1 MASLLRIKRS
11 ATSGNPSAL
20 GQGELAYSYLADN
33 GSNGGDRLYI
43 GTGSEIA
50 GNAVNHEIIGGK
62 YFTAKLDH
70 ALGTLTPNS
79 AILVD
84 ANSKIDILNV
94 DNLTLNGNT
103 ISTTDTNGNLIV
115 SPHGSG
121 VVSVA
126 GSKISHLLTPTADS
140 DATTK
145 AYVDGKFAAVDV
157 VFSLAG
163 DGGTDTFNAGTGT
176 LTFDGGTG
184 LTSAVT
190 DDQVSYALDNTAV
203 TAGSYGSAS
212 AIPTFTVDAQGRLT
226 AAGTASIST
235 ELTVNGAPISL
246 ADSALSFAASGNG
259 IAMGFNH
266 ATNTVTYTTSD
277 ATTSGKGVAQ
287 FLDSD
292 FAVASGI
299 VSLKG
304 NVLSHVTTDTGAMT
318 LPNHS
323 ISILGGEGMNV
334 THADQS
340 IAITGEDATTTNKGI
355 ASFASADFDVSSG
368 AVSLK
373 AGSVANGDL
382 ANDGITI
389 GDTDTS
395 LGGTVTD
402 LTGLT
407 GATIDTIRINGN
419 TISTNGSTNEL
430 ILDPLGGDSVTGK
443 VVILG
448 DLQVNGTQTIIN
460 SVNMSVNDK
469 TLTLADSAAD
479 AAAANGA
486 GIVIAGASANLVYAA
501 SGDKWTANKTF
512 DAPEIMRNGV
522 ALDEY
527 IEDIMGAS
535 IAVGEGLDFA
545 YNDTAGT
552 HTFTAEIA
560 TITNKGVA
568 SYDSDVFTVTSGAV
582 TVTSLDGGTY

>member
-20 GQGELAYSYLADN
+20 GQGELAYSYLSDN

-43 GTGSEIA
+43 GTGSEIG
-50 GNAVNHEIIGGK
+50 GNAVNHEVIGGK

-84 ANSKIDILNV
+84 ANSKIDVLNV
-94 DNLTLNGNT
+94 DNITLNGNI
-103 ISTTDTNGNLIV
+103 ISTTDTNGDLKL

-121 VVSVA
+121 SVSVS
-126 GSKISHLLTPTADS
+126 GSKISDLLTPTADS
-140 DATTK
+140 DAATK
-145 AYVDGKFAAVDV
+145 AYVDGKFGTVDV

-184 LTSAVT
+184 ITSAVT
-190 DDQVSYALDNTAV
+190 DDQVSYKLDDTAV

-235 ELTVNGAPISL
+235 ELTVNGTPISL

-259 IAMGFNH
+259 IAMGYNH

-318 LPNHS
+318 LPKHS
-323 ISILGGEGMNV
+323 ISILGGEGINV
-334 THADQS
+334 THSDQS
-340 IAITGEDATTTNKGI
+340 IAITGENATATNKGI
-355 ASFASADFDVSSG
+355 AAFDANDFGVLSG
-368 AVSLK
+368 VVSLK

-395 LGGTVTD
+395 LGGTITD

-419 TISTNGSTNEL
+419 TISTNNSTNEL

-448 DLQVNGTQTIIN
+448 DLQVNGIQTIIN

-501 SGDKWTANKTF
+501 SGNKWTANKTF
-512 DAPEIMRNGV
+512 DAPEIMRNGI
-522 ALDEY
+522 ALEEY

>member
-43 GTGSEIA
+43 GTGSEIS
-50 GNAVNHEIIGGK
+50 GNAVNHEVIGGK

-84 ANSKIDILNV
+84 ANSKIDVLNV
-94 DNLTLNGNT
+94 DNITLNGNI
-103 ISTTDTNGNLIV
+103 ISTTDTNGDLKL

-121 VVSVA
+121 SVSVS
-126 GSKISHLLTPTADS
+126 GSKISDLLTPTADS
-140 DATTK
+140 DAATK
-145 AYVDGKFAAVDV
+145 AYVDGKFGTVDV

-184 LTSAVT
+184 ITSAVT
-190 DDQVSYALDNTAV
+190 DDQVSYKLDDTAV

-235 ELTVNGAPISL
+235 ELTVNGTPISL

-259 IAMGFNH
+259 IAMGYNH

-318 LPNHS
+318 LPKHS
-323 ISILGGEGMNV
+323 ISILGGEGINV
-334 THADQS
+334 THSDQS
-340 IAITGEDATTTNKGI
+340 IAITGENATATNKGI
-355 ASFASADFDVSSG
+355 AAFDANDFGVLSG
-368 AVSLK
+368 VVSLK

-395 LGGTVTD
+395 LGGTITD

-419 TISTNGSTNEL
+419 TISTNNSTNEL

-448 DLQVNGTQTIIN
+448 DLQVNGIQTIIN

-501 SGDKWTANKTF
+501 SGNKWTANKTF
-512 DAPEIMRNGV
+512 DAPEIMRNGI
-522 ALDEY
+522 ALEEY

-560 TITNKGVA
+560 SITNKGVA